1 MKEAFRNVAK
11 GLVYIVMEYI
21 TGPTLKS
28 YLGTKDGA
36 IRADA
41 LSEKEAKEIVL
52 QLLEAVQYLHENGI
66 CHRYDLNLIHLE
78 T

>member
-1 MKEAFRNVAK
+1 MKEAFRNVSK
-11 GLVYIVMEYI
+11 GLVYIIMEYI
-21 TGPTLKS
+21 MGPTLRS
-28 YLGTKDGA
+28 YLGTKDIA

-66 CHRYDLNLIHLE
+66 CHR
-78 T
+78 